1 MCFSLDCAKITLTP
15 KPFRV
20 IICLLYKLL
29 TLKTEIVNRA
39 EAFYSKGFQRPNQK
53 LAICAFMAYNEGK
66 LRKMEE
72 CN

>member
-1 MCFSLDCAKITLTP
+1 MDYVRIRLTVP
-15 KPFRV
+15 PFGV

-29 TLKTEIVNRA
+29 TQKTEIVNGA
-39 EAFYSKGFQRPNQK
+39 ESFDTKGFQGSNQK
-53 LAICAFMAYNEGK
+53 LAIGANMAYNEGK

>member
-1 MCFSLDCAKITLTP
+1 MKFRLTVSL
-15 KPFRV
+15 FGV

-29 TLKTEIVNRA
+29 TPKTAILNSA
-39 EAFYSKGFQRPNQK
+39 ETFDTNGFQVANQK
-53 LAICAFMAYNEGK
+53 LVIHANMAYNEGK

>member
-1 MCFSLDCAKITLTP
+1 MKIRLTVS
-15 KPFRV
+15 PFGV

-29 TLKTEIVNRA
+29 TPKTAIVNA
-39 EAFYSKGFQRPNQK
+39 TKSFDTNGFRTSNQK
-53 LAICAFMAYNEGK
+53 LAIHANMAYNEGK

>member
-1 MCFSLDCAKITLTP
+1 MDYVRIRLTVP
-15 KPFRV
+15 PFGV

-29 TLKTEIVNRA
+29 TKKTEIVNGA
-39 EAFYSKGFQRPNQK
+39 ESFDTKGFRGSNQK
-53 LAICAFMAYNEGK
+53 LAIGANMAYNEGK

>member
-1 MCFSLDCAKITLTP
+1 MDYVRIRLTVP
-15 KPFRV
+15 PFGV

-29 TLKTEIVNRA
+29 TPKIEIVNGA
-39 EAFYSKGFQRPNQK
+39 ESFDSKGFRYPNQK
-53 LAICAFMAYNEGK
+53 LAIGANMAYNEGK